1 MVEADVLDELLFE
14 AFENSFDK
22 FARDCPHHRLDQRG
36 EPVCTFHESSWGA
49 CSLEL
54 CPRVKA
60 KLGREKNA
68 DNP

>member
-1 MVEADVLDELLFE
+1 MADVAVLDSLMFE
-14 AFENSFDK
+14 AFERGFEK
-22 FARDCPHHRLDQRG
+22 LAHDCPHRREDQRG
-36 EPVCTFHESSWGA
+36 ESVCTFHESSWGA

-60 KLGREKNA
+60 KLGRGENA